1 MRDKCG
7 ILWQYVP
14 VAVALIDTHRL
25 VLDLKQ
31 EYGFDDKQAEG
42 VAEAIKRIDLNHL
55 ATKSDLRELEN
66 RMIKWMIPLM
76 LGQAAVFALIVK
88 WLVG

>member
-1 MRDKCG
+1 MRDKFG
-7 ILWQYVP
+7 ILWQYTP